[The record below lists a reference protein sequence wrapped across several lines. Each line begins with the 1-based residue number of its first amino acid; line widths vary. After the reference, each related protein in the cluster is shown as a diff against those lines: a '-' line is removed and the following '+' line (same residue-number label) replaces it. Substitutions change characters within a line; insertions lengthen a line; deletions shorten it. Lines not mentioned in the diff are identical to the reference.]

1 MAETMIDYDPFMATV
16 VEGDPNP
23 LYAELRA
30 KTPRLFI
37 ERYNAWFF
45 STFEDVWNLEKE
57 RRLSVSGGITPSQ
70 LLLGA
75 PANPLMVSQME
86 PPIHTPFRA
95 ALNELVKPS
104 VAQRLEGAIR
114 EEARALLAPI
124 LADGGGDLLLGYA
137 GPLASK
143 FGCILSGLPPE
154 DSLQLMRWI
163 NGFFHRDPGNP
174 GDTGVGA
181 ESGVAMIAYITDF
194 VGQVRAGKRKAE
206 GAVAVLLDMQ
216 RNDPSVTD
224 DHVLFMLFN
233 LQIAASDTV
242 PKAVSATLHRLWSN
256 PAERAKLNDKPY
268 SVLAAFLEAVRID
281 MPTQMQGRT
290 ALERI
295 AYGDIVIQPGQKTM
309 FMFASANRDAAE
321 FEAPDDYRID
331 RRNRRTLGFGN
342 GLHRCL
348 GLHVAQVEGKV
359 AIEEVIAAIPNYAV
373 EMAASRKHKTEY
385 VKGWSNLVVSVQ

>member
-1 MAETMIDYDPFMATV
+1 MTDYDPFMATV

-23 LYAELRA
+23 LYAKLRA

-57 RRLSVSGGITPSQ
+57 RRLSVEGGITPSQ

-86 PPIHTPFRA
+86 PPTHTPYRA

-104 VAQRLEGAIR
+104 VAQKMEAAMRD
-114 EEARALLAPI
+114 EARALLAPI
-124 LADGGGDLLLGYA
+124 LAQGGGDLLLGYA

-143 FGCILSGLPPE
+143 FGCVLSGLPRE

-163 NGFFHRDPGNP
+163 NGFFHRDPEKP
-174 GDTGVGA
+174 GDTAVGG
-181 ESGVAMIAYITDF
+181 ESGMEMIAYITNF
-194 VGQVRAGKRKAE
+194 VGEVRAGKREAE
-206 GAVAVLLDMQ
+206 GAVAVLLDAQ
-216 RNDPSVTD
+216 KNDPSVTD
-224 DHVLFMLFN
+224 NHVLFMLFN

-242 PKAVSATLHRLWSN
+242 PKAVSATFQRLWNN
-256 PAERAKLNDKPY
+256 PSEQAKLKDKPY

-295 AYGDIVIQPGQKTM
+295 AYGDIVIEPGQKTM
-309 FMFASANRDAAE
+309 FMFASANRDEAE
-321 FEAPDDYRID
+321 FDAPDLYRID
-331 RRNRRTLGFGN
+331 RGNRRTLGFGN

-359 AIEEVIAAIPNYAV
+359 AIEEVMAAMPNYQV
-373 EMAASRKHKTEY
+373 DMAASRKHKTEY
-385 VKGWSNLVVSVQ
+385 VKGWSNLVVTVQ

>member
-1 MAETMIDYDPFMATV
+1 MATV
-16 VEGDPNP
+16 VEGDPYP

-30 KTPRLFI
+30 KTPRLFL

-57 RRLSVSGGITPSQ
+57 RGLSVDGGITPSQ

-86 PPIHTPFRA
+86 PPTHTPYRA

-104 VAQRLEGAIR
+104 VAQKMEAAMRA
-114 EEARALLAPI
+114 EARALLAPI
-124 LADGGGDLLLGYA
+124 LAEGGGDLLLGYA
-137 GPLASK
+137 GPLASR
-143 FGCILSGLPPE
+143 FGCFLSGLPRA

-163 NGFFHRDPGNP
+163 NGFFHRDPDRP

-181 ESGVAMIAYITDF
+181 DSGMEMIAYITDF
-194 VGQVRAGKRKAE
+194 VGQVRAGRREAD
-206 GAVAVLLDMQ
+206 GAVAVLLEAQ
-216 RNDPSVTD
+216 KNDPAVTD

-242 PKAVSATLHRLWSN
+242 PKAVSATFHRLWSN

-268 SVLAAFLEAVRID
+268 GTLAAFLEAVRID

-295 AYGDIVIQPGQKTM
+295 ELGDIVIEPGQKTM
-309 FMFASANRDAAE
+309 FMFASANRDEAE
-321 FEAPDDYRID
+321 FTAPDLYRID
-331 RRNRRTLGFGN
+331 RGNRRTLGFGN

-348 GLHVAQVEGKV
+348 GLHIAQV
-359 AIEEVIAAIPNYAV
+359 
-373 EMAASRKHKTEY
+373 
-385 VKGWSNLVVSVQ
+385 

>member
-1 MAETMIDYDPFMATV
+1 MTDYDPFMATV

-23 LYAELRA
+23 LYAELRS
-30 KTPRLFI
+30 KTPRLFL

-57 RRLSVSGGITPSQ
+57 RRLSVEGGITPSQ

-86 PPIHTPFRA
+86 PPTHTPYRA

-104 VAQRLEGAIR
+104 VAQKMEAAMR

-124 LADGGGDLLLGYA
+124 LAGGGGDLLLGYA

-143 FGCILSGLPPE
+143 FGCWLSGLPRA

-163 NGFFHRDPGNP
+163 NGFFHRDPAKS

-181 ESGVAMIAYITDF
+181 DSGMEMIAYITDF
-194 VGQVRAGKRKAE
+194 VGQVRAGKREAD
-206 GAVAVLLDMQ
+206 GAVAVLLDAQ
-216 RNDPSVTD
+216 KNDPAVTD
-224 DHVLFMLFN
+224 NHVLFMLFN

-242 PKAVSATLHRLWSN
+242 PKAVSATFHRLWSN

-268 SVLAAFLEAVRID
+268 STLAAFLEAVRID

-295 AYGDIVIQPGQKTM
+295 EFGDIVIEPGQKAM
-309 FMFASANRDAAE
+309 FMFASANRDEAE
-321 FEAPDDYRID
+321 FHAPDLYRID
-331 RRNRRTLGFGN
+331 RGNRRTLGFGN

-348 GLHVAQVEGKV
+348 GLHIAQVEGKV
-359 AIEEVIAAIPNYAV
+359 AIEEAMAALPDYQV
-373 EMAASRKHKTEY
+373 DMAASRKHKTEY
-385 VKGWSNLVVSVQ
+385 VKGWSNLVVTVQ

>member
-1 MAETMIDYDPFMATV
+1 MAVQDYDPFMPAV
-16 VEGDPNP
+16 IEGDPSAI
-23 LYAELRA
+23 YAELRA
-30 KTPRLFI
+30 ATPRLFM
-37 ERYNAWFF
+37 EKYNAWFF

-57 RRLSVSGGITPSQ
+57 RRLSVSNGITPSQ

-75 PANPLMVSQME
+75 AANPLMVSQME
-86 PPIHTPFRA
+86 PPVHTPFRA

-104 VAQRLEGAIR
+104 VAQKLEAAMR
-114 EEARALLAPI
+114 EEAQALLKPM
-124 LADGGGDLLLGYA
+124 LAQGGGDMLLDYA

-143 FGCILSGLPPE
+143 FGCRLSGLPGE

-163 NGFFHRDPGNP
+163 NGFFHRDPDKP

-181 ESGVAMIAYITDF
+181 QSGMDMFAYITEF
-194 VGQVRAGKRKAE
+194 LGTVRAGKRPAE
-206 GAVAVLLDMQ
+206 GAVATLLEMQ
-216 RNDPSVTD
+216 RDDPAVTD
-224 DHVLFMLFN
+224 ALVLSMLFN

-242 PKAVSATLHRLWSN
+242 PKAVTATLHRLWSN

-268 SVLAAFLEAVRID
+268 SILAAFLEAVRID

-295 AYGDIVIQPGQKTM
+295 ELGDIVIEPGQKTM

-321 FEAPDDYRID
+321 FDDPDRYLID
-331 RRNRRTLGFGN
+331 RGNRRTLGFGN

-348 GLHVAQVEGKV
+348 GLHIAQVEGKV
-359 AIEEVIAAIPNYAV
+359 ALEEAIAAMPFYQID
-373 EMAASRKHKTEY
+373 MAASRKHKTEY
-385 VKGWSNLVVSVQ
+385 VKGWSTLVVTIQ

>member
-1 MAETMIDYDPFMATV
+1 MTEYDPFMALV
-16 VEGDPNP
+16 IEGDPSP
-23 LYAELRA
+23 VYADLRA
-30 KTPRLFI
+30 HTPRLFL

-104 VAQRLEGAIR
+104 VAQKLESAMR

-124 LADGGGDLLLGYA
+124 VADGGGDMLQDYA

-143 FGCILSGLPPE
+143 FGCHLSGLPGE
-154 DSLQLMRWI
+154 DALQLMRWI
-163 NGFFHRDPGNP
+163 NGFFHRDPDRP

-181 ESGVAMIAYITDF
+181 RSGMDMFAYITDF
-194 VGQVRAGKRKAE
+194 VAQVRAGKRPAE
-206 GAVAVLLDMQ
+206 GAVATLLDMQ
-216 RNDPSVTD
+216 RDDPAITD
-224 DHVLFMLFN
+224 DLVLSMLFN

-242 PKAVSATLHRLWSN
+242 PKAVTATLHRLWSN
-256 PAERAKLNDKPY
+256 PSEQAKLKDKPY
-268 SVLAAFLEAVRID
+268 STLAAFLEAVRFD

-295 AYGDIVIQPGQKTM
+295 EFGDIVIEPGQKTM

-321 FEAPDDYRID
+321 FDRPDVYLID
-331 RRNRRTLGFGN
+331 RGNRRTLGFGN
-342 GLHRCL
+342 GLHKCL
-348 GLHVAQVEGKV
+348 GLHIAQVEGRV
-359 AIEEVIAAIPNYAV
+359 ALEEAFAVMPNYAV
-373 EMAASRKHKTEY
+373 DMAASRKHKTEY
-385 VKGWSNLVVSVQ
+385 VKGWSNLVVTIQ

>member
-1 MAETMIDYDPFMATV
+1 MTDYDPFMATV

-57 RRLSVSGGITPSQ
+57 SRLSVEGGITPSQ

-86 PPIHTPFRA
+86 PPVHTPFRTA
-95 ALNELVKPS
+95 FNELVKPS
-104 VAQRLEGAIR
+104 VAQKMEAAMRD
-114 EEARALLAPI
+114 EARALLAPI

-137 GPLASK
+137 GPLAAK
-143 FGCILSGLPPE
+143 FGCWISGLPRE

-163 NGFFHRDPGNP
+163 NGFFHRDPDKP
-174 GDTGVGA
+174 GDTAVGGD
-181 ESGVAMIAYITDF
+181 SGMAMIAYITDH
-194 VGQVRAGKRKAE
+194 VAQVRAGKRAAE
-206 GAVAVLLDMQ
+206 GAVAVLLDAQ
-216 RNDPSVTD
+216 RNDPAVTD

-242 PKAVSATLHRLWSN
+242 PKAVSATFHRLWSN
-256 PAERAKLNDKPY
+256 PAEQAKLKDKPY

-295 AYGDIVIQPGQKTM
+295 EFGDIVIEPGQKTM

-321 FEAPDDYRID
+321 FDAPDRYLID
-331 RRNRRTLGFGN
+331 RGNRRTLGFGN

-359 AIEEVIAAIPNYAV
+359 AIEEVIAAIPNYQV
-373 EMAASRKHKTEY
+373 DVAASRKHKTEY
-385 VKGWSNLVVSVQ
+385 VKGWSNLVVTIQ

>member
-1 MAETMIDYDPFMATV
+1 MAEYDPFMSVV

-30 KTPRLFI
+30 NTPRLFL

-45 STFEDVWNLEKE
+45 STFEDVWTLEKE
-57 RRLSVSGGITPSQ
+57 RRLSVSNGITPTQ

-75 PANPLMVSQME
+75 PGNPFMVSQME
-86 PPIHTPFRA
+86 PPIHTPYRA

-104 VAQRLEGAIR
+104 VAQRLEAAMR
-114 EEARALLAPI
+114 AEARTLLAPI
-124 LADGGGDLLLGYA
+124 RADGGGDLLLGYA

-143 FGCILSGLPPE
+143 FGCWLSGLPRA

-163 NGFFHRDPGNP
+163 NGFFHRDSEKP

-181 ESGVAMIAYITDF
+181 ESGMEMIAYITDF
-194 VGQVRAGKRKAE
+194 VGQVRAGKCEAD
-206 GAVAVLLDMQ
+206 GAVAVLLDAQ
-216 RNDPSVTD
+216 KADPSVTD
-224 DHVLFMLFN
+224 NHVVFMLFN

-242 PKAVSATLHRLWSN
+242 PKAVSATFHRLWSN

-268 SVLAAFLEAVRID
+268 STLAAFLEAVRID

-290 ALERI
+290 AIERI
-295 AYGDIVIQPGQKTM
+295 EFGDIVIEPGQKTM
-309 FMFASANRDAAE
+309 FMFASANRDEAE
-321 FEAPDDYRID
+321 FDAPDAYRID
-331 RRNRRTLGFGN
+331 RGNRRTLGFGN

-348 GLHVAQVEGKV
+348 GLHIAQVEGKV
-359 AIEEVIAAIPNYAV
+359 AIEEAIAVLPNYTV
-373 EMAASRKHKTEY
+373 DLAASRKHKTEY
-385 VKGWSNLVVSVQ
+385 VKGWSNLVVTIQ

>member
-1 MAETMIDYDPFMATV
+1 MAVCDYDPFMPV
-16 VEGDPNP
+16 VIEGDPSAI
-23 LYAELRA
+23 YSELRKDA
-30 KTPRLFI
+30 PRLFI

-86 PPIHTPFRA
+86 PPVHTPFRA

-104 VAQRLEGAIR
+104 VAQKLEAAMR
-114 EEARALLAPI
+114 DEARTLLAPI
-124 LADGGGDLLLGYA
+124 LAQGGGDMLLDYA

-143 FGCILSGLPPE
+143 FGCWLSGLPRE

-163 NGFFHRDPGNP
+163 NGFFHRDPAKP
-174 GDTGVGA
+174 GDTDVGGR
-181 ESGVAMIAYITDF
+181 SGMDMIAYITDF
-194 VGQVRAGKRKAE
+194 VASVRAGKREAQ
-206 GAVAVLLDMQ
+206 GAVATLLDMQ
-216 RNDPSVTD
+216 KSDPSVTD

-256 PAERAKLNDKPY
+256 PGERAKLKDKPY
-268 SVLAAFLEAVRID
+268 STLAAFLEAVRID

-295 AYGDIVIQPGQKTM
+295 EFGDIVIEPGQKTM
-309 FMFASANRDAAE
+309 FMFASANRDEAE
-321 FEAPDDYRID
+321 FDRPDAYWID
-331 RRNRRTLGFGN
+331 RGNRRTLGFGN

-348 GLHVAQVEGKV
+348 GLHIAQVEGKV
-359 AIEEVIAAIPNYAV
+359 ALEEAFAAMPDYEID
-373 EMAASRKHKTEY
+373 MAASRKHKTEY
-385 VKGWSNLVVSVQ
+385 VKGWSNLVVTIQ

>member
-1 MAETMIDYDPFMATV
+1 MIDYDPFMPV
-16 VEGDPNP
+16 VIEGDPSAV
-23 LYAELRA
+23 YAELRA
-30 KTPRLFI
+30 NTPRLFI

-45 STFEDVWNLEKE
+45 STFEDVWALEKE

-75 PANPLMVSQME
+75 PANPFMVSQME

-104 VAQRLEGAIR
+104 VAQRLEEAMR
-114 EEARALLAPI
+114 AEARALLAPI
-124 LADGGGDLLLGYA
+124 RAKGGGDLLLDYA

-143 FGCILSGLPPE
+143 FGCWLSGLPRE

-163 NGFFHRDPGNP
+163 NGFFHRDPEKP

-181 ESGVAMIAYITDF
+181 ESGMEMIAYITEF
-194 VGQVRAGKRKAE
+194 VGQARAGRHPAD
-206 GAVAVLLDMQ
+206 GAVAALLALQ
-216 RNDPSVTD
+216 RDDPSVTD
-224 DHVLFMLFN
+224 DHVTFMLFN

-242 PKAVSATLHRLWSN
+242 PKAVTATFHRLWST
-256 PAERAKLNDKPY
+256 PDERAKLNDKPY
-268 SVLAAFLEAVRID
+268 SILAAFLEAVRID

-290 ALERI
+290 ATERI
-295 AYGDIVIQPGQKTM
+295 AYGDIVIEPGQKTM

-321 FEAPDDYRID
+321 FDAPDAYRID
-331 RRNRRTLGFGN
+331 RGNRRTLGFGN

-348 GLHVAQVEGKV
+348 GIHIAQVEGKV
-359 AIEEVIAAIPNYAV
+359 AIEEAIAAIPNYTV
-373 EMAASRKHKTEY
+373 DMAASRKHKTEY
-385 VKGWSNLVVSVQ
+385 VKGWSNLMVTVQ